1 MLHRT
6 YALSSMTEAFNEECA
21 KLCSVF
27 CRLYYPIGLTN
38 STIDMFIQ
46 NIATKPEKKTD
57 EGNMI
62 RIVLPL
68 SDQIAARQLCDLSN
82 KIAITLQPIF
92 VSKKLEQD
100 LKPEEIKPSIVNQQC
115 VGYKFAW
122 DLCDADYIGY
132 TGQHLH
138 QRIAEP
144 KYSAIGEHFL
154 EEHGD
159 KNLLNEGQFRILKKC
174 DGKFDCLIYEMLF
187 IKELRPSGNTQG
199 DSISVKR
206 FVWLV
211 TYFYILLSFQWTI
224 VFLAFIEHSYCVS
237 FHLIMKPNN
246 VKTLCIF

>member
-1 MLHRT
+1 MLHRA

-92 VSKKLEQD
+92 VSRKLEQD

-115 VGYKFAW
+115 VGYKFA
-122 DLCDADYIGY
+122 
-132 TGQHLH
+132 
-138 QRIAEP
+138 
-144 KYSAIGEHFL
+144 
-154 EEHGD
+154 
-159 KNLLNEGQFRILKKC
+159 
-174 DGKFDCLIYEMLF
+174 
-187 IKELRPSGNTQG
+187 
-199 DSISVKR
+199 
-206 FVWLV
+206 
-211 TYFYILLSFQWTI
+211 
-224 VFLAFIEHSYCVS
+224 
-237 FHLIMKPNN
+237 
-246 VKTLCIF
+246 